1 MVQLLGKL
9 RQEGL
14 ALDLGLRV
22 QPVRL
27 YLKEEEEAAA
37 AGARGQMW
45 RIQGP
50 CSSLVYTAIQAN
62 TAEHLGIQAA
72 FASLRGREGGV
83 LGLIALGHSRIGGSS
98 LFFCLSVC
106 LSWCIVFV

>member
-37 AGARGQMW
+37 SDNYIEGLKIVQS
-45 RIQGP
+45 INQ
-50 CSSLVYTAIQAN
+50 SSIWHT
-62 TAEHLGIQAA
+62 
-72 FASLRGREGGV
+72 
-83 LGLIALGHSRIGGSS
+83 SRKA
-98 LFFCLSVC
+98 
-106 LSWCIVFV
+106 

>member
-37 AGARGQMW
+37 SDNYIEGLKIVQSLNQS
-45 RIQGP
+45 INQ
-50 CSSLVYTAIQAN
+50 SSIWHT
-62 TAEHLGIQAA
+62 
-72 FASLRGREGGV
+72 
-83 LGLIALGHSRIGGSS
+83 SRKA
-98 LFFCLSVC
+98 
-106 LSWCIVFV
+106 

>member
-27 YLKEEEEAAA
+27 YLKEEEEAAV
-37 AGARGQMW
+37 
-45 RIQGP
+45 
-50 CSSLVYTAIQAN
+50 S
-62 TAEHLGIQAA
+62 A
-72 FASLRGREGGV
+72 FL
-83 LGLIALGHSRIGGSS
+83 
-98 LFFCLSVC
+98 
-106 LSWCIVFV
+106 